1 MADVQPRRGLQAA
14 HQAAR
19 PILPANAQQQ
29 VCHIVT
35 PDTTQNQFIT
45 CHISQVNI
53 ERPSLTR
60 DGIGAIII
68 AV

>member
-1 MADVQPRRGLQAA
+1 MLQPWRGLWAA
-14 HQAAR
+14 HQAAKL
-19 PILPANAQQQ
+19 ILRANAEQQA
-29 VCHIVT
+29 CHIVT

-60 DGIGAIII
+60 DEIGAIIT